1 MKNFKYYFISVFLI
15 SSGLFAQE
23 QVKPRQQGHTDQN
36 KFRQMKD
43 VLPTP
48 NETRT
53 ASGAP
58 GYHYAQQKV
67 DYEMNIHLDE
77 NKNQIY
83 GDEKI
88 TYHNNSK
95 DHLEYLWLQL
105 DQNMR
110 ARNSKTPDID
120 VESID
125 TPFIESSSLTRS
137 NATRP
142 FNAPFGNS
150 SSFTKSNLK
159 KPFDGGFNIDYVKNE
174 DGSDLSYTINQTMMR
189 INLVKPLA
197 PGQTFKFQIKWWYNV
212 NNYVLDNGRSGY
224 EAFPD
229 GNNTY
234 VIAQFFPR
242 LCVYDNVEGWQN
254 MQFWG
259 RSEFAL
265 EFGDYEVKLTVPA
278 DHKLE
283 ATGELQ
289 NEREVLTKEQLR
301 RFELAKKTFKNPVF
315 IVTQAEAEQ
324 AEKVR
329 STQTKTW
336 HFKANNV
343 RDFAFASSRKFLWDA
358 MAVNING
365 RSVMA
370 ISLYSKEG
378 NPLWEEH
385 STRVVANTLEEYSKL
400 TFDYPYSKAVSV
412 HAEMGMEYPMIC
424 FNYGRPNPDGTYS
437 ERLKRGM
444 IGVITHEVGH
454 NFFPMIVNSDERQ
467 WTWMDEG
474 LNSFVETLAEL
485 DYDPNYITGNL
496 PKDIVPYMG
505 GDQSYL
511 SPIMSQGDYVHQF
524 GPNAYTKPAAGLYM
538 LRQTIM
544 GPELFDYAF
553 RTYSRRWMFKH
564 PTPADFFRT
573 MEDASAMD
581 LDWFWRGWFYTTDY
595 TDIGIKEVKQYYL
608 TDEPTEKAKNIAKRY
623 NIDLDSY
630 KDKLVYYAEAEDG
643 IRPNNAKKVSEFEFL
658 SNHLNNLSDAEKADL
673 TETPNYFYEVTFE
686 KPGGLVMPIIVELTY
701 EDGTKERKTFP
712 AQIWRYN
719 ENVVKKVF
727 KTAKAITGIVVD
739 PDLETADV
747 DTSNN
752 SWPKEVK
759 KNKFQEFK
767 DKVKT

>member
-1 MKNFKYYFISVFLI
+1 MKKHTYLFLSFVFLF
-15 SSGLFAQE
+15 SGVFAQE
-23 QVKPRQQGHTDQN
+23 QTKEKPQGHTDQN

-43 VLPTP
+43 VLATP

-58 GYHYAQQKV
+58 GHAYTQQQV
-67 DYEMNIHLDE
+67 DYVMNIRLDE
-77 NKNQIY
+77 DKNQIF

-95 DHLEYLWLQL
+95 DHLEYLWIQL

-110 ARNSKTPDID
+110 AKDSKTPDAAP
-120 VESID
+120 ES
-125 TPFIESSSLTRS
+125 
-137 NATRP
+137 
-142 FNAPFGNS
+142 FNAAFNGPG
-150 SSFTKSNLK
+150 SFTKANLK
-159 KPFDGGFNIDYVKNE
+159 ERFDGGFNIEYVKND
-174 DGSDLSYTINQTMMR
+174 DGSDLSHFINRTMMR
-189 INLVKPLA
+189 INLPKPLA
-197 PGQTFKFQIKWWYNV
+197 PGEIFKFGIKWHYNI
-212 NNYVLDNGRSGY
+212 NDINADGGRSGL
-224 EAFPD
+224 ETFPD
-229 GNNTY
+229 GNNNYT
-234 VIAQFFPR
+234 IAQFYPR

-265 EFGDYEVKLTVPA
+265 EFGDFDVKLTVPA
-278 DHKLE
+278 DHILE

-289 NEREVLTKEQLR
+289 NPKDVLSKEHQKRLK
-301 RFELAKKTFKNPVF
+301 LAEKSFKDPVF
-315 IVTQAEAEQ
+315 IVTEEESVEAG
-324 AEKVR
+324 KTR
-329 STQTKTW
+329 STKQKTW
-336 HFKANNV
+336 HFIANNV
-343 RDFAFASSRKFLWDA
+343 RDYAFASSRKYIWDA

-365 RSVMA
+365 RAVMA
-370 ISLYSKEG
+370 ISLYPKEG

-400 TFDYPYSKAVSV
+400 TFDYPYSKAISV
-412 HAEMGMEYPMIC
+412 HSERQGMEYPMIC
-424 FNYGRPNPDGTYS
+424 FNYGRPNEDGTYS

-485 DYDPNYITGNL
+485 DYDPNFITGNL

-505 GDQSYL
+505 GDQSNI
-511 SPIMSQGDYVHQF
+511 SPIMSHGDYVYQF

-553 RTYSRRWMFKH
+553 RTYSQRWMFKH
-564 PTPADFFRT
+564 PTPEDFFRT

-595 TDIGIKEVKQYYL
+595 TDIGVKGVKQFYL
-608 TDEPTEKAKNIAKRY
+608 SDKPNDAARETAKRY
-623 NIDLDSY
+623 NMDLEEY
-630 KDKLVYYAEAEDG
+630 KNRLIFYAEGVDNTIPEE
-643 IRPNNAKKVSEFEFL
+643 AKNVSDFTFL
-658 SNHLNNLSDAEKADL
+658 TDYIASLPETEKAQL
-673 TETPNYFYEVTFE
+673 KSAPKYFYEVTFE
-686 KPGGLVMPIIVELTY
+686 KPGGLVMPIIIDIAY
-701 EDGTKERKTFP
+701 EDGTVERKTFP
-712 AQIWRYN
+712 AEIWRYN
-719 ENVVKKVF
+719 DKEVSKVF
-727 KTAKAITGIVVD
+727 RTDKAITSITID
-739 PDLETADV
+739 PDQETADV

-752 SWPKEVK
+752 SWPKKDEANSFEK
-759 KNKFQEFK
+759 FK
-767 DKVKT
+767 DKIKN